1 MQSDKSAPTIRS
13 PHTDDE
19 PYTIVDLFDD
29 LVRDE
34 LLGTRPSAGRVDEV
48 ICRFLAQLR
57 DPTDEVMEALYNHAR
72 YLSETLTSSSPDTF
86 SRDELL
92 SQLDPEDW

>member
-1 MQSDKSAPTIRS
+1 MQPDKSPPTTGS
-13 PHTDDE
+13 PLTDDE

-34 LLGTRPSAGRVDEV
+34 LFGTRPSAGRVDEV
-48 ICRFLAQLR
+48 ICRFLEELR
-57 DPTDEVMEALYNHAR
+57 DPTEEVMEALYKHAR
-72 YLSETLTSSSPDTF
+72 YLSQRLTSSSPDTF
-86 SRDELL
+86 SKDELL